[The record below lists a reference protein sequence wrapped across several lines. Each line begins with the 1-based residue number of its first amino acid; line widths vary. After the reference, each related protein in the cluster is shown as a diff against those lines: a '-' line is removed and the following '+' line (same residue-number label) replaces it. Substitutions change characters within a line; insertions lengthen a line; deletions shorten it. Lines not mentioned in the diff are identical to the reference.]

1 MLKQI
6 VLAAALVA
14 PNATEEIT
22 IETETITEETIQI
35 ESAEETTPEADT
47 ATEAE
52 EPEFYE
58 TPGGLVEEEP
68 IPDDT
73 YETPEEEAAATADEA
88 ESYSCPEEEF
98 PQVEP
103 EYATPEEEAI
113 ATGTLEVN
121 NEPTPEE
128 EHLQWVE
135 ICNSY
140 VKYEPEEQTIYYQVE
155 TPKAAPTIAHDI
167 NKSDITALNNPYFN
181 KKPYTG
187 ITVTVCEV

>member
-22 IETETITEETIQI
+22 IETETITETEV
-35 ESAEETTPEADT
+35 DT

-52 EPEFYE
+52 AEETEFYE
-58 TPGGLVEEEP
+58 TPSGLVEEEP
-68 IPDDT
+68 ILDDT
-73 YETPEEEAAATADEA
+73 YETPEAEAEATEDEV

-113 ATGTLEVN
+113 ATGTLEVDD
-121 NEPTPEE
+121 EPTPEE

-135 ICNSY
+135 ICESC
-140 VKYEPEEQTIYYQVE
+140 VEYEPEEQTIYYQVE
-155 TPKAAPTIAHDI
+155 TPKSAPNIAHDI
-167 NKSDITALNNPYFN
+167 NRSDITALNNPYFN